1 MDIGLRITI
10 KLQLD
15 DQLLLLVLTF
25 SVVSTLCSPMG
36 CRPRGSCT
44 HGIFQARILE
54 WGAIS
59 YARGSF
65 PPRGKTVAV
74 VAPTFFIT
82 SVTWEAL
89 TSLELLNES
98 SSVNHSALMGKSKC
112 LNMASGADLQ
122 LSSSLTS
129 IQPAW
134 LFSSPNVTSYFF
146 FCHVTCGVLVPQPRI
161 KPMPPDGVLATG
173 LPQKS
178 SLLYFHIKHSVSSPT
193 PHHSFFG

>member
-146 FCHVTCGVLVPQPRI
+146 FLPCD
-161 KPMPPDGVLATG
+161 MWG
-173 LPQKS
+173 L
-178 SLLYFHIKHSVSSPT
+178 SSPT
-193 PHHSFFG
+193 KDQTHAS